1 MNLTWVTGSISDT
14 VRAGIEAR
22 RRPGFDPNT
31 TIGVGPRGLAER
43 IEAFVEAGFSKFVI
57 RPAEPPDSWAA
68 AVEAMA
74 PVLARQR

>member
-1 MNLTWVTGSISDT
+1 
-14 VRAGIEAR
+14 IEA

-31 TIGVGPRGLAER
+31 TIGVGPNGLAER

-57 RPAEPPDSWAA
+57 RPAEPPASWAA

-74 PVLARQR
+74 PVLALQR